1 MLGVDPDGFMVV
13 YNRIFLSVAAVNI
26 TIAIIVGVLIYFGKS
41 PVSIDLLLITIWSTS
56 FLFLISGL
64 VRIQR
69 TLRS

>member
-13 YNRIFLSVAAVNI
+13 YNRIFLSVAAANI

-41 PVSIDLLLITIWSTS
+41 PVSIDLLLITIWTNS

>member
-13 YNRIFLSVAAVNI
+13 YNRIFLSVAAMNI

-41 PVSIDLLLITIWSTS
+41 PVSIDLLLITIWTTS
-56 FLFLISGL
+56 ILFLISGL

>member
-13 YNRIFLSVAAVNI
+13 YNRIFLSVAAMNI

-41 PVSIDLLLITIWSTS
+41 PVSIDLLLITIWTNS

>member
-41 PVSIDLLLITIWSTS
+41 PVSIDLLLITIWTTS

>member
-13 YNRIFLSVAAVNI
+13 YNRIFLSVAAANI

-41 PVSIDLLLITIWSTS
+41 PVSIDLLLITIWTTS